1 MGLKELEY
9 KRVENLISNSKVF
22 YGDKG
27 NGVFKK
33 KNYPFILE
41 NNLNN
46 LYEPIRVNVL
56 EYFKQNNVAWWGGKL
71 TNHPL
76 SSQVAC
82 LNHLFP
88 IRNDKDAVLSIIQQ
102 VLPEIIDVLP
112 ITTDKHLPAYIQFES
127 VSDVDHLNEKNT
139 TRGANCTSLDAL
151 ILGKHKNGK
160 TILFPI
166 EWKYVEAY
174 GNEDKGTNE
183 TRRSRYDNLI
193 NLSKQLITTESNKV
207 YYYEP
212 FYQLMRQTLWAEQ
225 MVKNKEI
232 ETIKADDY
240 IHLHIIPTNNKDLLQ
255 KKYFNSAKGMEGTWR
270 ECIKDQSKY
279 RIIEPKQLL
288 SEIDYTKYRES
299 LDYLRDRYWI

>member
-1 MGLKELEY
+1 MGFKESEY
-9 KRVENLISNSKVF
+9 KRVEDLLKNSDVF

-27 NGVFKK
+27 NGVFRN

-46 LYEPIRVNVL
+46 LYEPIRNDVL
-56 EYFKQNNVAWWGGKL
+56 DYFKNNNIAWWGGKL

-88 IRNDKDAVLSIIQQ
+88 IRNDKDAVLSIVKQ
-102 VLPEIIDVLP
+102 VLPEIVDVLP

-127 VSDVDHLNEKNT
+127 VSDVDHLNEVNT

-151 ILGKHKNGK
+151 ILGKHKDGRN
-160 TILFPI
+160 ILFPI

-174 GNEDKGTNE
+174 GNEDKGAND
-183 TRRSRYDNLI
+183 TRRSRYDELI
-193 NLSKQLITTESNKV
+193 NQSKQLVPIISNKV

-225 MVKNKEI
+225 MVLNKND
-232 ETIKADDY
+232 ETINADDY
-240 IHLHIIPTNNKDLLQ
+240 IHMHIIPKENKNLLN
-255 KKYFNSAKGMEGTWR
+255 KEYDVSDKGMEDTWR
-270 ECIKDQSKY
+270 DCIKDQSKY
-279 RIIEPKQLL
+279 QIIEPKQLL
-288 SEIDYTKYRES
+288 SKIDFIEYSKLIDYLNE
-299 LDYLRDRYWI
+299 RYWR

>member
-1 MGLKELEY
+1 MGFKESEY
-9 KRVENLISNSKVF
+9 KRVEDLLKNSDVF

-27 NGVFKK
+27 NGIFRN

-46 LYEPIRVNVL
+46 LYEPIRNDVL
-56 EYFKQNNVAWWGGKL
+56 DYFKNNNIAWWGGKL

-88 IRNDKDAVLSIIQQ
+88 IRNDKDAVLSIVQQ
-102 VLPEIIDVLP
+102 VLPEIVDVLP
-112 ITTDKHLPAYIQFES
+112 ITTDKYLPAYIQFES
-127 VSDVDHLNEKNT
+127 VSDVDHLNEVNT

-151 ILGKHKNGK
+151 ILGKHKDGRN
-160 TILFPI
+160 ILLPI

-174 GNEDKGTNE
+174 GNENKGTNE

-193 NLSKQLITTESNKV
+193 NNSKQLIPTINNKV

-225 MVKNKEI
+225 MVLNKDI
-232 ETIKADDY
+232 ETIKANDY
-240 IHLHIIPTNNKDLLQ
+240 IHLHIIPKNNKDILN
-255 KKYFNSAKGMEGTWR
+255 KEYVTSDKGMEDTWR
-270 ECIKDQSKY
+270 DCIKNQSKY
-279 RIIEPKQLL
+279 QIKEPKQLI
-288 SEIDYTKYRES
+288 SKIDSIKYKD
-299 LDYLRDRYWI
+299 LINYLHHRY

>member
-1 MGLKELEY
+1 MGYKETQY
-9 KRVENLISNSKVF
+9 KRVEDLLKNTNVF

-27 NGVFKK
+27 NGQFKK

-46 LYEPIRVNVL
+46 LYEPIREDVL
-56 EYFKQNNVAWWGGKL
+56 EYFQQNNVAWWGGKL

-88 IRNDKDAVLSIIQQ
+88 IRNDKEAVLSIVKQ
-102 VLPEIIDVLP
+102 VCPDIVNVLP
-112 ITTDKHLPAYIQFES
+112 IVTDKYLPAYIQFES

-151 ILGKHKNGK
+151 ILGKHKDGRN
-160 TILFPI
+160 ILFPI

-174 GNEDKGTNE
+174 GNEDKGTND

-193 NLSKQLITTESNKV
+193 NHSKQLIPTNSNEV

-225 MVKNKEI
+225 MVINKDKES
-232 ETIKADDY
+232 IKADEY
-240 IHLHIIPTNNKDLLQ
+240 THIHIIPTNNKDLLQ
-255 KKYFNSAKGMEGTWR
+255 KKYLISDKGMEDTWR
-270 ECIKDQSKY
+270 DCIKDQNKY
-279 RIIEPKQLL
+279 QIIEPKQLI
-288 SEIDYTKYRES
+288 SKINSIKYKELINY
-299 LDYLRDRYWI
+299 LDYRY

>member
-1 MGLKELEY
+1 MGFKESEY
-9 KRVENLISNSKVF
+9 KRVEDLIKNSNVF

-27 NGVFKK
+27 NGIYRK

-46 LYEPIRVNVL
+46 LYEPIRNDVL
-56 EYFKQNNVAWWGGKL
+56 DYFKQNNIAWWGGKL

-88 IRNDKDAVLSIIQQ
+88 IRNDKDAVLSIVKQ
-102 VLPEIIDVLP
+102 VLPEIVDVLP

-127 VSDVDHLNEKNT
+127 VSDVDHLNEENT

-151 ILGKHKNGK
+151 ILGKHKDGRN
-160 TILFPI
+160 ILFPI

-174 GNEDKGTNE
+174 GNKDKGAND
-183 TRRSRYDNLI
+183 TRRSRYDELI
-193 NLSKQLITTESNKV
+193 NNSKQLIPTNNNKV

-225 MVKNKEI
+225 MVLNKNE

-240 IHLHIIPTNNKDLLQ
+240 IHLHIIPKENKNLLN
-255 KKYFNSAKGMEGTWR
+255 KKYDVSGKGMEDTWR
-270 ECIKDQSKY
+270 DCIKDQSKY
-279 RIIEPKQLL
+279 KIIEPKQLI
-288 SEIDYTKYRES
+288 SKIDSIKYKN
-299 LDYLRDRYWI
+299 LINYLHHRY

>member
-1 MGLKELEY
+1 MGFKESEY
-9 KRVENLISNSKVF
+9 KRVEDLLKNSNVF

-27 NGVFKK
+27 NGVFRN

-46 LYEPIRVNVL
+46 LYEPIRNDVL
-56 EYFKQNNVAWWGGKL
+56 DYFKNNNIAWWGGKL

-88 IRNDKDAVLSIIQQ
+88 IRNDKDAVLSIVKQ
-102 VLPEIIDVLP
+102 VLPEIVDVLQ

-127 VSDVDHLNEKNT
+127 VSDVDHLNELNT

-151 ILGKHKNGK
+151 ILGKHKDGRN
-160 TILFPI
+160 ILFPI

-174 GNEDKGTNE
+174 GNEDKGAND
-183 TRRSRYDNLI
+183 TRRSRDDELI
-193 NLSKQLITTESNKV
+193 NNSKQLIPTENNKV

-225 MVKNKEI
+225 MVLNKDI

-240 IHLHIIPTNNKDLLQ
+240 IHLHIIPNNNKDLLLKDYL
-255 KKYFNSAKGMEGTWR
+255 KKGLGMEATWENCLVDDR
-270 ECIKDQSKY
+270 KY
-279 RIIEPKQLL
+279 MIIEPKQLL
-288 SEIDYTKYRES
+288 SKLDKLKYS
-299 LDYLRDRYWI
+299 KLLKYLKERYWD

>member
-1 MGLKELEY
+1 MGFKESEY
-9 KRVENLISNSKVF
+9 KRVEDLIKNSNVF
-22 YGDKG
+22 HGDKG
-27 NGVFKK
+27 NGIYRK

-46 LYEPIRVNVL
+46 LYEPIRNDVL
-56 EYFKQNNVAWWGGKL
+56 DYFKQNNIALWGGKL

-88 IRNDKDAVLSIIQQ
+88 IRNDKDAVLSIVQQ
-102 VLPEIIDVLP
+102 VIPEIVDVLP

-127 VSDVDHLNEKNT
+127 VSDVDHLNEVNT

-151 ILGKHKNGK
+151 ILGKHKDGWN
-160 TILFPI
+160 ILFPI

-174 GNEDKGTNE
+174 GNEYLGSND

-193 NLSKQLITTESNKV
+193 NQSKQLIPTEKNTV
-207 YYYEP
+207 YYEP

-225 MVKNKEI
+225 MVLNKND

-240 IHLHIIPTNNKDLLQ
+240 IHLHIIPKYNNELLHKNYSKNNLGMEETWKSCLENNNKYL
-255 KKYFNSAKGMEGTWR
+255 
-270 ECIKDQSKY
+270 
-279 RIIEPKQLL
+279 IIDPCKLL
-288 SEIDYTKYRES
+288 SNLDNVKYS
-299 LDYLRDRYWI
+299 NLLKYLKERYWD

>member
-1 MGLKELEY
+1 MGFKELEY
-9 KRVENLISNSKVF
+9 KRVENLINDSNVF

-33 KNYPFILE
+33 KSYPFILD
-41 NNLNN
+41 NNINN
-46 LYEPIRVNVL
+46 LYEPIRNEVL
-56 EYFKQNNVAWWGGKL
+56 EYFEQNNVAWWGGKL

-88 IRNDKDAVLSIIQQ
+88 IRNDKEAVLSIIQQ
-102 VLPEIIDVLP
+102 VLPEIVDVLP
-112 ITTDKHLPAYIQFES
+112 ITTDKYLTAYIQFES
-127 VSDVDHLNEKNT
+127 VSDVDHLNEQNT

-151 ILGKHKNGK
+151 ILGKHKDGRN
-160 TILFPI
+160 ILFPI

-174 GNEDKGTNE
+174 GNEDKGINE
-183 TRRSRYDNLI
+183 TRRSRYDGLI
-193 NLSKQLITTESNKV
+193 NKSEQLKPTLNNKV

-225 MVKNKEI
+225 MVIHKAI
-232 ETIKADDY
+232 EPIKADDY

-255 KKYFNSAKGMEGTWR
+255 KKYLISGKGMEETWR
-270 ECIKDQSKY
+270 ECIKDQNKY
-279 RIIEPKQLL
+279 RIIEP
-288 SEIDYTKYRES
+288 EILIKNIDSNKYEE
-299 LDYLRDRYWI
+299 LNNYLKERYWG

>member
-1 MGLKELEY
+1 MGYKETQY
-9 KRVENLISNSKVF
+9 KRVEELLNNTNVF

-27 NGVFKK
+27 NGLFKK

-46 LYEPIRVNVL
+46 LYEPIREVVL

-88 IRNDKDAVLSIIQQ
+88 IRNDKEAVLSIVKQ
-102 VLPEIIDVLP
+102 VCPDIVDVLP
-112 ITTDKHLPAYIQFES
+112 ITTDKYLPAFIQFES
-127 VSDVDHLNEKNT
+127 VSDMDHLNEQNT

-151 ILGKHKNGK
+151 ILGIDKNNKH
-160 TILFPI
+160 ILLPI

-174 GNEDKGTNE
+174 GNEDKGLNQ
-183 TRRSRYDNLI
+183 TRRNRYDNLI
-193 NLSKQLITTESNKV
+193 NHSKQIKPTENNQV

-225 MVKNKEI
+225 MVNNSKI
-232 ETIKADDY
+232 ETTKVDDY
-240 IHLHIIPTNNKDLLQ
+240 IHLHIIPASNNDLLN
-255 KKYFNSAKGMEGTWR
+255 KKYSISGKDMEETWR
-270 ECIKDQSKY
+270 ECLIDNSKY
-279 RIIEPKQLL
+279 KIIEPNQLL
-288 SEIDYTKYRES
+288 SKINKVKYSEIVE
-299 LDYLRDRYWI
+299 YLNTRYWR

>member
-1 MGLKELEY
+1 MGFKESEY
-9 KRVENLISNSKVF
+9 KRVEDLLKNSNVF

-27 NGVFKK
+27 NGIFRN

-46 LYEPIRVNVL
+46 LYEPIRNDVL
-56 EYFKQNNVAWWGGKL
+56 DYFKNNNIAWWGGKL

-88 IRNDKDAVLSIIQQ
+88 IRNDKDAVLSIVQQ
-102 VLPEIIDVLP
+102 VLPDIVDVLP
-112 ITTDKHLPAYIQFES
+112 ITTDKNLPAYIQFES
-127 VSDVDHLNEKNT
+127 VSDVDHLNEVNT

-151 ILGKHKNGK
+151 ILGKQKDGRN
-160 TILFPI
+160 ILFPI

-174 GNEDKGTNE
+174 GNEDKGTNK
-183 TRRSRYDNLI
+183 TRRIRYDNLI
-193 NLSKQLITTESNKV
+193 NQSKQLIPTENNTV

-225 MVKNKEI
+225 MVVNKVK
-232 ETIKADDY
+232 ETIQVDDY
-240 IHLHIIPTNNKDLLQ
+240 FHLHIIPKNNKDLLN
-255 KKYFNSAKGMEGTWR
+255 KEYVTSDKGMEDTWR

-279 RIIEPKQLL
+279 QIIEPKQLI
-288 SEIDYTKYRES
+288 SKINAIKYKD
-299 LDYLRDRYWI
+299 LIIYLHHRY